1 MSGVTDDIERRLAEA
16 AEASREHEVTTERL
30 ADLQQRRD
38 ELQAQVDEL
47 RAVSAIEDQD
57 VERLET
63 RSLSRV
69 LVSLLGTREEKL
81 GRERAEADAARY
93 RLDDAESRLNALI
106 SEHRA
111 AEERMSVLA
120 EAPYTFAAVLEEK
133 ERHLAA
139 SGDPRARR
147 VLEIAELRG
156 KINGELRELTEA
168 TDAADAAWEALST
181 LRDALEGALG
191 PSVLDTFFGSG
202 ALTADEKHVLL
213 DEAAQA
219 ATHADKCLALL
230 RTELLDVH
238 DLPLNAPHLA
248 TETVV
253 RFAEVWFDN
262 IFADLAVHRRVKK
275 AHEGVEECIQHVG
288 YVVNR
293 LAQQTAHAHDTLRVL
308 DTERH
313 DLLVG

>member
-1 MSGVTDDIERRLAEA
+1 MSRVTDDIERRLAEA
-16 AEASREHEVTTERL
+16 AEAFREHEVTTERL
-30 ADLQQRRD
+30 ADLRRRRD
-38 ELQAQVDEL
+38 ERQAQVDEL
-47 RAVSAIEDQD
+47 RAVSVTEDQD

-63 RSLSRV
+63 RSLSRI
-69 LVSLLGTREEKL
+69 LVSLMGTREEKL

-93 RLDDAESRLNALI
+93 RLEEADSRLDAV
-106 SEHRA
+106 SREFDA

-120 EAPYTFAAVLEEK
+120 EAPYTYTAVLEEK

-156 KINGELRELTEA
+156 KLNGELKELTEA
-168 TDAADAAWEALST
+168 VQAADAAWEALT
-181 LRDALEGALG
+181 ALRDTLTEALG

-213 DEAAQA
+213 DQAAQA
-219 ATHADKCLALL
+219 ATQADRCLAAL

-238 DLPLNAPHLA
+238 DLPLNAPQLA
-248 TETVV
+248 TESMV
-253 RFAEVWFDN
+253 RFADVWFDN
-262 IFADLAVHRRVKK
+262 IFADLAVHRQVKK
-275 AHEGVEECIQHVG
+275 AHEGVEECMQHVN
-288 YVVNR
+288 YVVSR
-293 LAQQTAHAHDTLRVL
+293 LGQQTAHARDTLRVL